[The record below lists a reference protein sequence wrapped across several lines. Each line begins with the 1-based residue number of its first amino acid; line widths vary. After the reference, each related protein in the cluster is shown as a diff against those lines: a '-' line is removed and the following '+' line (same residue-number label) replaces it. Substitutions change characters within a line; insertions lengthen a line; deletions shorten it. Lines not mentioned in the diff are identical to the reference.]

1 MDGRGTIGVLD
12 WAEAEPAGLPLTDFF
27 YAIGDAAAACD
38 GYRDRL
44 EAVRACFVPGG
55 QRADLVAPLQERLR
69 TSLGLAGRPPSSA
82 FTPAGCITPA
92 TSSAPARTARS
103 WRSRAG
109 WRAGRE
115 SLA

>member
-1 MDGRGTIGVLD
+1 MLD

-69 TSLGLAGRPPSSA
+69 TSLGLSREAAELCFHACWLRHAANEQRRAVPGEQRPFLEIVRWA
-82 FTPAGCITPA
+82 AA
-92 TSSAPARTARS
+92 TRPK
-103 WRSRAG
+103 
-109 WRAGRE
+109 
-115 SLA
+115 LV